1 MINLLIVSET
11 PLHREG
17 LCLRLASEPGMQVVG
32 SSESIRETLPVAR
45 SGKADVVL
53 VDIPPT
59 WDNRR
64 ELAAAVRALPG
75 AHFVTLAE
83 GDSDNEVVAWAE
95 AGASGIVDRKEP
107 PIELRAALETVMRG
121 ELHCS
126 SRVAASLLRHVQAR
140 AQERKSTGDPS
151 RLTQRECDILL
162 LIGQG
167 MTNKE
172 IARKLGLQ
180 LPTVKNHIHN
190 IFEKLGV
197 HTRAEAVAL
206 SVPWNAQRRDLPAVG
221 GEPTEP

>member
-1 MINLLIVSET
+1 MINLLIVSDT

-17 LCLRLASEPGMQVVG
+17 LALRLQSEPGMHVVG
-32 SSESIRETLPVAR
+32 SWESIRDTLPVAR
-45 SGKADVVL
+45 SGKADVIVID
-53 VDIPPT
+53 VPPT

-64 ELAAAVRALPG
+64 ELAAAVRAVPA

-83 GDSDNEVVAWAE
+83 AESGNEVVAWAE
-95 AGASGIVDRKEP
+95 AGAAGIVDRKEP
-107 PIELRAALETVMRG
+107 PLELRAALETVMRG

-126 SRVAASLLRHVQAR
+126 SRVAASLLRHVQSR
-140 AQERKSTGDPS
+140 AQERKTTGDPS

-172 IARKLGLQ
+172 IARHLSLQ

-190 IFEKLGV
+190 LFEKLGV

-206 SVPWNAQRRDLPAVG
+206 SVPWNGQLKGRVEDHS
-221 GEPTEP
+221 